1 MYYEKAN
8 PELSMSADLNAQARR
23 GGAVNL
29 RLQSSARELIDRAAA
44 AVGKSRTEF
53 MVEAARREA
62 EAVLLDRCF
71 FGLDDKSFA
80 AFSKALDRPPADNP
94 RLRRLLRTAAPWE

>member
-1 MYYEKAN
+1 MATNLEPTSPRDATI
-8 PELSMSADLNAQARR
+8 
-23 GGAVNL
+23 NL

-44 AVGKSRTEF
+44 ALGKSRTDF

-71 FGLDDKSFA
+71 FALDDK
-80 AFSKALDRPPADNP
+80 AFSKFAAALDEPPADNP
-94 RLRRLLRTAAPWE
+94 RLRKLLRTSAPWE

>member
-1 MYYEKAN
+1 MPTDVGPPTAR
-8 PELSMSADLNAQARR
+8 NAT
-23 GGAVNL
+23 VNL
-29 RLQSSARELIDRAAA
+29 RLQASARELIDRAAA
-44 AVGKSRTEF
+44 AMGKSRTEF

-71 FGLDDKSFA
+71 FGLGDKAFA
-80 AFSKALDRPPADNP
+80 TFSAALDQPPADNP